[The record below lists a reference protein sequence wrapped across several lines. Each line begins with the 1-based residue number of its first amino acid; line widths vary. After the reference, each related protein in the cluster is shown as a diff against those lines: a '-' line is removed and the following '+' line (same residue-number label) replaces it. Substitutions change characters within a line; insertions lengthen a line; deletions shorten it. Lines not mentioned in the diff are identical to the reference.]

1 MFTPNLVG
9 KLFRASGY
17 DNYGRPGFSD
27 SFVQCP
33 FASVTLK
40 KVAQKTSVR
49 ADSSASRGAADE
61 IVSNARILVPAYIVI
76 EIGDEFEFDGNRFR
90 VMTKHVRRS
99 VFGRVDHIE
108 CDLGILP

>member
-9 KLFRASGY
+9 NLYRSTGFDS
-17 DNYGRPGFSD
+17 YGRSSFSD
-27 SFVQCP
+27 FVLCP

-40 KVAQKTSVR
+40 KTSQKTSVR

-61 IVSNARILVPAYIVI
+61 IVSNARILVPGYIVI
-76 EIGDEFEFDGNRFR
+76 EVGDEFEFQTTRYR
-90 VMTKHVRRS
+90 IVSKHVRRS

-108 CDLGILP
+108 CDLEILP